1 MKISNTKKRKQQHGL
16 TVQEI
21 YVIIRISLVHVWCH
35 HPTCL
40 VTVNFFFCVSLEI
53 VA

>member
-21 YVIIRISLVHVWCH
+21 YVIIHISLVHVL
-35 HPTCL
+35 PPPYL
-40 VTVNFFFCVSLEI
+40 FSYS
-53 VA
+53 